1 MSVAALKN
9 VALILLATGAWKA
22 TPAPIPEGSFSEIHP
37 GTWANVRMIMSVID
51 SIEERTCIRF
61 VPRSTQTDYVHLKHH
76 EGCYSAIGRNVGV
89 QTLSLG
95 DGCFFFGTVTHEM
108 MHAIGFY
115 HEHSRPDRDD
125 YIDIY
130 PENVMPGQ
138 LLSFTKVNPSEIR
151 LLTPFDYDS
160 VMLYGSHAFSREPG
174 LTTMLAKDG
183 RWLMNVHEK
192 PGLSESDVTRIN
204 TLYNCTI

>member
-1 MSVAALKN
+1 M
-9 VALILLATGAWKA
+9 
-22 TPAPIPEGSFSEIHP
+22 H
-37 GTWANVRMIMSVID
+37 R
-51 SIEERTCIRF
+51 
-61 VPRSTQTDYVHLKHH
+61 
-76 EGCYSAIGRNVGV
+76 CYSAIGRNVGV